1 MLTWKLNEYT
11 HTHTQNPINL
21 NEATLPDRYLS
32 LSHANTHTLSSSRTQ
47 SNFPNRVR
55 SGDEPG
61 QIQYVAGNRRQSQPQ
76 SVRQAEST
84 TDQHTD
90 RPSGQQAGRS
100 NEAQAGRDRNWALQ
114 MVASMMLLANIDEWK
129 NQSDSH
135 THLIWCS
142 HVNAQLLTER
152 RLTGRLLTETWPSA
166 SVSVLLVYVIR
177 GGLVCVCLCVCAY
190 PWTQRC
196 TVKCKTFFILGLCW
210 LQRYRFSAARMICR
224 I

>member
-1 MLTWKLNEYT
+1 MRPPCLTIT
-11 HTHTQNPINL
+11 S
-21 NEATLPDRYLS
+21 LS
-32 LSHANTHTLSSSRTQ
+32 LSLSLTHANTHKHTLTLSTSRTQ

-55 SGDEPG
+55 SADKPG

-84 TDQHTD
+84 TDQHAH
-90 RPSGQQAGRS
+90 RPSGRRAGRS
-100 NEAQAGRDRNWALQ
+100 NEAQARRDRNWALQ

-152 RLTGRLLTETWPSA
+152 QLTGRLLTETWPST
-166 SVSVLLVYVIR
+166 SVSVLVLYVIEGSLVR
-177 GGLVCVCLCVCAY
+177 AHPRARVCVCVCTY

-210 LQRYRFSAARMICR
+210 LQRYGFSAALMICR